1 MKLNRESATLMGKTI
16 NENLAY
22 ATGTE
27 IYFKMK
33 LSIFINNYQRR
44 VRMSVTCHQKSHV

>member
-44 VRMSVTCHQKSHV
+44 VRMSITCHQKSHV